1 MKTLDELFKTWSTI
15 PEMASDTGAS
25 VWQAKKWRQR
35 GRIPAAHWPAVQAAL
50 SRKGKK
56 LSADTLLAMHSRRRS
71 V

>member
-1 MKTLDELFKTWSTI
+1 MKTLDDVFACWPTM

-35 GRIPAAHWPAVQAAL
+35 GRIPATHWPAVQAAL

-56 LSADTLLAMHSRRRS
+56 LSADALLAMHSHRRS
-71 V
+71 A